1 MAYHTTINMPRL
13 TKKLKLSAF
22 LTVYFYEVEELL
34 NKHQDQLT
42 AIKYQSE
49 ESNTDEFIKQF
60 LKEILLENHS
70 ILQTKLKSISF
81 ENSSYNKPIFVK
93 QFNEFRITDVLL
105 PSNLSKQQK
114 DTIAKSKKS
123 VYTNPD
129 LLLEIEGYNEIYY
142 ESIEIKST
150 KNNTIPGSSIQQ
162 INPYEWVIFLKRSTK
177 SVSVS
182 TGKYVHSITD
192 KLPFPDRSPRPIIG
206 FKTLSDWNK
215 KHRHI
220 DDNCL
225 IINEDK
231 AKEKQKLKLLAD
243 WQDFLAEEWMAII
256 LAKKKTTS
264 EKWFNNA
271 LRKFAIKLLNHSK
284 NQSETELESLIS
296 DLKRLLK

>member
-1 MAYHTTINMPRL
+1 MPRL

-34 NKHQDQLT
+34 NKHQERLA

-60 LKEILLENHS
+60 LKEILLENPS
-70 ILQTKLKSISF
+70 ILQTKIKSISF
-81 ENSSYNKPIFVK
+81 ENSTYDKPIPIK
-93 QFNEFRITDVLL
+93 QFNEFRITEVIL
-105 PSNLSKQQK
+105 PGNLSKKQR
-114 DTIAKSKKS
+114 DRITKSKRS
-123 VYTNPD
+123 VYTHPD
-129 LLLEIEGYNEIYY
+129 LLLKIEGYNETYH

-162 INPYEWVIFLKRSTK
+162 IDPYEWVIFLKRSTK
-177 SVSVS
+177 AVFVS

-231 AKEKQKLKLLAD
+231 AKEEQKLKLLTD
-243 WQDFLAEEWMAII
+243 WQDFLAEEWMTII
-256 LAKKKTTS
+256 LAKKKITS

-284 NQSETELESLIS
+284 NQSDTELESLIS
-296 DLKRLLK
+296 NLKRLLK